1 MIFKDLYQSLKVLS
15 IAIAFISL
23 YPASGWATTEGAG
36 KQQEELIE
44 VLKKLSETYQVFFT
58 YEAELLRGI
67 EVEFRFVPGEP
78 LEQAIQRLLD
88 NTGFSYKSYGEKYMV
103 IYENTKRGQKG
114 ARKLGRKIQ
123 QIERLERSENISL
136 QRNKTEQ
143 TGVFKSIVKS
153 ITAIKAAFKV
163 SGTVK
168 DREGLPLI
176 GVNII
181 VKGDLQGTVTDLDGN
196 FSLDL
201 SDGQETLLFSYTGF
215 ESLEVPVNKQSVL
228 DVILQESVSQL
239 DEVVVIGYGTQK
251 KSDLTGSVSK
261 VKAEELDAFPT
272 NNILQSLAGRAAG
285 VQVIQSTGAPGA
297 GISIRI
303 RGTNSIQGG
312 NDPLYVIDGF
322 PYSGN
327 PTNLNSTDIES
338 MEILKDASATAIYGS
353 RGANGVVLITTKQG
367 KAGKTKVDFSS
378 SYSVQSL
385 RKKLDLMNG
394 QEYAMLANIQAE
406 NDNLDPY
413 FTQQEIDNFGEGFD
427 WQGLVFQE
435 APIHTSSLNI
445 SGGNDKTQFAVGGSI
460 LGQEGIVRGS
470 DYNRYSLR
478 TNFNHSISR
487 KFSLNL
493 SNSLSY
499 LSTRRR
505 DSGGGSRGGSMIA
518 AAIAAA
524 PISNPYNDDGS
535 YRVLA
540 NEYPFVAPD
549 IINPLNFINEQE
561 NEIKANIVLTNLAFL
576 YKPTSE
582 LTIKISGGIENRDDR
597 SDSYTT
603 RDYFNSNGRAG
614 VSTSQFRSLLSENT
628 ISYNKQFNA
637 KHRIA
642 AVAGFTYQ
650 DFRSTF
656 LSSSGVGFLSD
667 AFETYDLGASENPG
681 IPSSG
686 YSNSVLLSYLGR
698 FNYSFNDRYLLTFSF
713 RSDGSS
719 RYSEGNKWGYFPSGA
734 FAWRIIDEAFMQGS
748 SLFSDLKFRASWGL
762 TGSQAIS
769 PYATLNLLSSG
780 FTVFDDQLYNTF
792 APGTRLPG
800 DLQWETTEQID
811 IGLDFGFF
819 NNRLHFTADY
829 YVKNT
834 RDLLNTVRLPN
845 SMGFTSTTQNI
856 GAVQN
861 KGFELGVD
869 SRVATGAFTWDIN
882 ANISFNRN
890 KVVRLH
896 DGEDILGG
904 RVSVLVID
912 DNVSILREGHPI
924 GQFWG
929 YVEDGYDEQGHIK
942 IKDLDGNGSINA
954 EDKTAIGDPNPDFI
968 YGFNSVMG
976 YKNFELSLFIQ
987 GSYGNDIFN
996 VSSIPVTLDYGQGL
1010 NMPREVFYDHWT
1022 PQNTDAKYPLIS
1034 RSTSG
1039 YASDRWVEDGSFLRL
1054 RNIELAYNF
1063 DFKKMNASWI
1073 SHVKLY
1079 VSGQNLVTLTD
1090 YSWWDPEVNSRGAGT
1105 SQGIDH
1111 FTYPLAKVMTVGLRA
1126 AF

>member
-1 MIFKDLYQSLKVLS
+1 MAFTLIFLFAGIGKAQ
-15 IAIAFISL
+15 
-23 YPASGWATTEGAG
+23 ATTAPP
-36 KQQEELIE
+36 QQQLID
-44 VLKKLSETYQVFFT
+44 VLKEISETYQVFFT
-58 YEAELLRGI
+58 YEARLLEGI
-67 EVEFRFVPGEP
+67 EVEFSFIPGEP
-78 LEQAIQRLLD
+78 LEQVITRLLVD
-88 NTGFSYKSYGEKYMV
+88 TGFSYKSYGDKYMV
-103 IYENTKRGQKG
+103 IYENSKRGQKG
-114 ARKLGRKIQ
+114 ARKLGRKIE
-123 QIERLERSENISL
+123 QIERLERSERISL
-136 QRNKTEQ
+136 QRKTAEPV
-143 TGVFKSIVKS
+143 GVFRSLVESIHQL
-153 ITAIKAAFKV
+153 KAAFPV
-163 SGTVK
+163 RGSVK
-168 DREGLPLI
+168 DQSGLPLI
-176 GVNII
+176 GVNIL
-181 VKGDLQGTVTDLDGN
+181 VKGGDQGTVTDIEGN

-201 SDGQETLLFSYTGF
+201 TDGQETLVFSYTGY
-215 ESLEVPVNKQSVL
+215 EAQEVAINGRAVLEITLS
-228 DVILQESVSQL
+228 ESVSQL

-261 VKAEELDAFPT
+261 VKGQDLSAFPAT
-272 NNILQSLAGRAAG
+272 NVMQSLSGRATG
-285 VQVIQSTGAPGA
+285 VQVMQTTGAPGA
-297 GISIRI
+297 GVDIRI

-312 NDPLYVIDGF
+312 NEPLYVIDGF

-327 PTNLNSTDIES
+327 PTNLNGTDIES
-338 MEILKDASATAIYGS
+338 IEILKDASATAIYGS

-367 KAGKTKVDFSS
+367 KAGKTAVNFET
-378 SYSVQSL
+378 SYSVQQL
-385 RKKLDLMNG
+385 RKKLELMNG
-394 QEYAMLANIQAE
+394 REYAMLANIQAE
-406 NDNLDPY
+406 NDNLAPY
-413 FTQQEIDNFGEGFD
+413 FTQQEIDAFGEGFD

-435 APIHTSSLNI
+435 APLRTSSLNV
-445 SGGNDKTQFAVGGSI
+445 SGGNDKTQFAVGGSY
-460 LGQEGIVRGS
+460 LGQEGIVKGS

-478 TNFNHSISR
+478 TNFNHDLSR

-493 SNSLSY
+493 SNTLSY
-499 LSTRRR
+499 LSTKRR

-524 PISNPYNDDGS
+524 PISNPYNDDGT

-561 NEIKANIVLTNLAFL
+561 NQINANIVLTNLAFL

-597 SDSYTT
+597 TDTYTT
-603 RDYFNSNGRAG
+603 RNFFNSNGNAR
-614 VSTSQFRSLLSENT
+614 VSTTQFRSLLSENT
-628 ISYNKQFNA
+628 ISYQKQFNER
-637 KHRIA
+637 HRFSA
-642 AVAGFTYQ
+642 LAGFTYQ
-650 DFRSTF
+650 DFRTTS
-656 LSSSGVGFLSD
+656 LGGSGIGFLSD
-667 AFETYDLGASENPG
+667 DFGTFDLGASESPG

-686 YSNSVLLSYLGR
+686 YSNAVLLSYLGR
-698 FNYSFNDRYLLTFSF
+698 LNYVFSDRYLLTFSF

-719 RYSEGNKWGYFPSGA
+719 RYSTGNKWGYFPSGA
-734 FAWRIIDEAFMQGS
+734 FAWRVIDESFMRDNG
-748 SLFSDLKFRASWGL
+748 LFSDLKFRASWGL

-780 FTVFDDQLYNTF
+780 LTVFDDQLYNTF

-800 DLQWETTEQID
+800 DLRWETTEQID
-811 IGLDFGFF
+811 FGVDFGFL

-856 GAVQN
+856 GQVQN

-869 SRVATGAFTWDIN
+869 SRIGSGDLTWDIN

-890 KVVRLH
+890 RVVRLH
-896 DGEDILGG
+896 DGEDILSG

-912 DNVSILREGHPI
+912 DNVSILKEGNPI

-929 YVEDGYDEQGHIK
+929 YIEDGYDEKGHIK
-942 IKDLDGNGSINA
+942 IRDLDGNGVINA
-954 EDKTAIGDPNPDFI
+954 DDKTAIGDPNPDFI
-968 YGFNSVMG
+968 YGFNSVLH
-976 YKNFELSLFIQ
+976 YKHLEFSLFIQ
-987 GSYGNDIFN
+987 GTYGNDIFN

-1010 NMPREVFYDHWT
+1010 NMPKEVFYNHWT
-1022 PQNTDAKYPLIS
+1022 PENPNAKYPLIS

-1054 RNIELAYNF
+1054 RNVELAYNF
-1063 DFKKMNASWI
+1063 NFRQTGANWI
-1073 SHVKLY
+1073 SQLKLY
-1079 VSGQNLVTLTD
+1079 VSGQNLITLTD

-1111 FTYPLAKVMTVGLRA
+1111 FTYPLAKVMTVGLKA
-1126 AF
+1126 GF